1 MTDSQMRTKSN
12 LYRIVLAI
20 IIMLQFIAALYF
32 STRKTGFHYD
42 EYYSYYSS
50 NVSYGL
56 IPTDNSWMDTGEIKD
71 EFMVLKGQGF
81 NYSTVKLM
89 QTYDVHPPFYYYI
102 LHTVCSLTPGVFSKW
117 QGLAVNLLFYVLCS
131 IMMMLIC
138 QELGMSR
145 TAVAATILL
154 YGFSPAILSGVMFI
168 RMYVLLTFLC
178 MLTLYVHLRVMR
190 EQKNYWPVLFVLS
203 FLGSQT
209 HYYFI
214 VFLFFTAAY
223 MSIYIWV
230 RSGGFKRA
238 LLYASSIILGLV
250 ASVAYYPSML
260 SHIFRGYRGTEAT
273 SAFFDMGNLKDRAGL
288 FIGMLDEYLLP
299 GMFYL
304 LVLYALVMYITYRYA
319 GKRSGDRSDQL
330 PFIATVTAGYF
341 LVVLKTALM
350 NAEEAVRYEMPVY
363 GLIILL
369 IVYTLMKL
377 IFFGAD
383 SESSSEE
390 EHIEYPSKGYGSY
403 RFKTI
408 LFCALLSIAL
418 LLQIKGLFTGKVL
431 FLYEDDATSYD
442 WAKEHKD
449 DTIVYIYNP
458 DNQWMIWDD
467 SCELMNY
474 DKIFFISAGNSD
486 EITDETVKNAD
497 HLYVYAVRSDEAKER
512 LESINDLKNRE
523 SEPFVLRQLQY
534 ADLYELK

>member
-1 MTDSQMRTKSN
+1 LLRKKDIK
-12 LYRIVLAI
+12 
-20 IIMLQFIAALYF
+20 AAVIYAA
-32 STRKTGFHYD
+32 S
-42 EYYSYYSS
+42 
-50 NVSYGL
+50 
-56 IPTDNSWMDTGEIKD
+56 
-71 EFMVLKGQGF
+71 
-81 NYSTVKLM
+81 
-89 QTYDVHPPFYYYI
+89 I
-102 LHTVCSLTPGVFSKW
+102 L
-117 QGLAVNLLFYVLCS
+117 
-131 IMMMLIC
+131 
-138 QELGMSR
+138 
-145 TAVAATILL
+145 
-154 YGFSPAILSGVMFI
+154 
-168 RMYVLLTFLC
+168 
-178 MLTLYVHLRVMR
+178 
-190 EQKNYWPVLFVLS
+190 
-203 FLGSQT
+203 
-209 HYYFI
+209 
-214 VFLFFTAAY
+214 
-223 MSIYIWV
+223 
-230 RSGGFKRA
+230 
-238 LLYASSIILGLV
+238 
-250 ASVAYYPSML
+250 ASVAVSVLFYPAML
-260 SHIFRGYRGTEAT
+260 SHIFRGYRGMEAT
-273 SAFFDMGNLKDRAGL
+273 QAFFDMGNLRERAGL
-288 FIGMLDEYLLP
+288 FVGLLDEYLLP
-299 GMFYL
+299 HCFYIIL
-304 LVLYALVMYITYRYA
+304 LFIFLGIITMRFYKSK
-319 GKRSGDRSDQL
+319 GGSDPL
-330 PFIATVTAGYF
+330 IGLMLTVTAGYF
-341 LVVLKTALM
+341 AVVLKTALT

-512 LESINDLKNRE
+512 LESINDLKDRE
-523 SEPFVLRQLQY
+523 SVPFVLRQLQY

>member
-1 MTDSQMRTKSN
+1 MTDSRSRTN
-12 LYRIVLAI
+12 IYRVALAV
-20 IIMLQFIAALYF
+20 IIMLQLFAAFYF
-32 STRKTGFHYD
+32 CTRKTGFHYD

-50 NVSYGL
+50 NVTAGL
-56 IPTDNSWMDTGEIKD
+56 VPTDNAWMDTEEIANEFKVLPGE
-71 EFMVLKGQGF
+71 GF
-81 NYSTVKLM
+81 NYGMVKLM

-131 IMMMLIC
+131 IMMILIC
-138 QELGMSR
+138 RELKMSL
-145 TAVAATILL
+145 TAVVAALL
-154 YGFSPAILSGVMFI
+154 LFGFSPAILSGVMFI

-178 MLTLYVHLRVMR
+178 MLTLYVHLRLMR
-190 EQKNYWPVLFVLS
+190 EQKKYYWPILFVLS

-209 HYYFI
+209 HYYYI

-223 MSIYIWV
+223 MTLYIWM
-230 RSGGFKRA
+230 RAGGFKKA
-238 LLYASSIILGLV
+238 LLYAASIVIGLI

-288 FIGMLDEYLLP
+288 FIGMLDDYLLP

-304 LVLYALVMYITYRYA
+304 LILYALVMYITYRYA
-319 GKRSGDRSDQL
+319 GKRSSERNHQVA
-330 PFIATVTAGYF
+330 FIATVTTGYF

-377 IFFGAD
+377 IFFGAEA
-383 SESSSEE
+383 ESGSEE

-408 LFCALLSIAL
+408 LFCALLCIAL
-418 LLQIKGLFTGKVL
+418 LLQIRGLFTGKVL
-431 FLYEDDATSYD
+431 FLYEDDAKSYE
-442 WAKEHKD
+442 WAAEHKD

-458 DNQWMIWDD
+458 DNQWMVWDD
-467 SCELMNY
+467 AEELMQY
-474 DKIFFISAGNSD
+474 KRVFFISADNTD
-486 EITDETVKNAD
+486 EITDTDVTNSSD
-497 HLYVYAVRSDEAKER
+497 IYVYATRADGAKDILDKLSVSGER
-512 LESINDLKNRE
+512 KGGEELIRELK
-523 SEPFVLRQLQY
+523 FV
-534 ADLYELK
+534 DLYKIN